1 MRGVEGKEGKR
12 RFGFSYVLLVLAI
25 LTYLC
30 AWGYSV
36 FAADWKAK
44 AEIPQIDP
52 ILKIIKGLRQ
62 YQQTTASFPQTFDQV
77 ESQVWKHANPPSY
90 GSGGHTLVLKNYY
103 YFYTWISPTRC
114 TLWAIPLGSRAS
126 EASVSID
133 VTTLSLSAVARPAR
147 SSERKMMSFFMVRTG
162 ARRGRPWKLRPA
174 RKTPSSWRCRRR

>member
-44 AEIPQIDP
+44 AETPQIDP

-77 ESQVWKHANPPSY
+77 ESEVWKHSNPPSY
-90 GSGGHTLVLKNYY
+90 GSGGHTLVLNNYY
-103 YFYTWISPTRC
+103 YLYTWISPTRC
-114 TLWAIPLGSRAS
+114 TLWAIPLGPQAS
-126 EASVSID
+126 QASSYFLVLTPTDREKFKGPALDLKEASTIAGVPTYTQLALLGLIKQD
-133 VTTLSLSAVARPAR
+133 DPPPKKR
-147 SSERKMMSFFMVRTG
+147 
-162 ARRGRPWKLRPA
+162 
-174 RKTPSSWRCRRR
+174 

>member
-12 RFGFSYVLLVLAI
+12 RFGFSYVLVALAI

-44 AEIPQIDP
+44 AEVPQIDP

-62 YQQTTASFPQTFDQV
+62 YQQVKATFPQTFDQV
-77 ESQVWKHANPPSY
+77 ETEVWKHANPPNY

-103 YFYTWISPTRC
+103 YLYNWISPARC
-114 TLWAIPLGSRAS
+114 TLWAVPLGPRAS
-126 EASVSID
+126 EASTYFLVLTPTDREKFKGPALGLQEASSIN
-133 VTTLSLSAVARPAR
+133 
-147 SSERKMMSFFMVRTG
+147 G
-162 ARRGRPWKLRPA
+162 APTYTQLAILGLVKQDPLQQKRR
-174 RKTPSSWRCRRR
+174 